1 MSQSSY
7 IHGTHAEE
15 QERLARLNALTNQA
29 FVEFLELEPHHIALE
44 VGSGLGILAAQVAER
59 VPGGE
64 VVGIEHSPDQLA
76 AIRASAPNLRF
87 HQGDAHD
94 LPFTEGS
101 FDVVYCRYLLE
112 HVADPLQVLREMR
125 RVLRP
130 GGKAFAQ
137 ENNDLVHFFDPD
149 TPVFD
154 HIWRQ
159 FVELQRR
166 LGGDALIGKRLF
178 ALFREA
184 GFQEVELSY
193 QPELHWAGKPGFRP
207 WVENV
212 IGVIGGAEEKLVEH
226 GLVLRAEMHRA
237 YAELRAIMERDDAS
251 VLFYWN
257 RAKGVK

>member
-1 MSQSSY
+1 MAETSY

-29 FVEFLELEPHHIALE
+29 FVEYLEIGSSDTVLE
-44 VGSGLGILAAQVAER
+44 VGSGLGILAAEVAKC
-59 VPGGE
+59 VPDGE
-64 VVGIEHSPDQLA
+64 VVGIEYSPDQLA
-76 AIRASAPNLRF
+76 AVRVSAPNLRF

-112 HVADPLQVLREMR
+112 HVADPLQVLREMH

-130 GGKAFAQ
+130 GGRAFVQ
-137 ENNDLVHFFDPD
+137 ENNVLVHYFDPD
-149 TPVFD
+149 TPLFD
-154 HIWRQ
+154 HVWRR

-166 LGGDALIGKRLF
+166 LGGDAMVGKRLF

-184 GFQEVELSY
+184 GFRDVDLSL
-193 QPELHWAGKPGFRP
+193 QPEFHWVGKPTFRP
-207 WVENV
+207 WVENL
-212 IGVIGGAEEKLVEH
+212 IGNIVGAEAKLVEH
-226 GLVLRAEMHRA
+226 GLASSAEIRQA
-237 YAELRAIMERDDAS
+237 EAELRALMAREDAS
-251 VLFYWN
+251 ALFYWN